1 MEIQLKNTEF
11 VIKIN
16 SKGAELVSMQKKET
30 SREYIWD
37 GNPKFW
43 DKHSPVLFP
52 IVGTLK
58 DNCYFYK
65 NQKYELSRHG
75 FARGLEFEITEQ
87 TENRVIF
94 CLKATEET
102 RTKFPFEFE
111 LQINYQLVDTKL
123 SIKYK
128 ITNHD
133 TTKMPFS
140 IGAHPAFS
148 LVENFENYT
157 LEFEIQENLN
167 SFVLEN
173 DLISN
178 SYPIILKDKKMPLTY
193 SIFEKDALI
202 FKKLDS
208 KKITILENNKP
219 LLAVDFDDFKNLGIW
234 TKTNAKFI
242 CIEPWLGY
250 SDVINAS
257 GNIFEKEGILTLEP
271 NKSFECEFSIQIL

>member
-16 SKGAELVSMQKKET
+16 SKGAELVSIQKKET

-43 DKHSPVLFP
+43 GKHSPVLFP

-65 NQKYELSRHG
+65 NQKYKLSRHG

-94 CLKATEET
+94 GLKATEET

-111 LQINYQLVDTKL
+111 LQINYQFVDTKL

-128 ITNHD
+128 ITNRRIHCEAFEAPLTSIND
-133 TTKMPFS
+133 PLCIMKKRSEVISICIFS
-140 IGAHPAFS
+140 I
-148 LVENFENYT
+148 
-157 LEFEIQENLN
+157 
-167 SFVLEN
+167 
-173 DLISN
+173 
-178 SYPIILKDKKMPLTY
+178 K
-193 SIFEKDALI
+193 
-202 FKKLDS
+202 S
-208 KKITILENNKP
+208 KK
-219 LLAVDFDDFKNLGIW
+219 
-234 TKTNAKFI
+234 
-242 CIEPWLGY
+242 
-250 SDVINAS
+250 
-257 GNIFEKEGILTLEP
+257 
-271 NKSFECEFSIQIL
+271 